1 MILASV
7 ARDLHVAVGW
17 SVILANAFAGLWAL
31 GAHYHKPLRRRELW
45 WFTVGAQVLV
55 MAQATIGVIIQ
66 SQEDLERPDFHLLYG
81 FTMLAVVMILYGY
94 RVQVPQ
100 YRYLL
105 YAGGGLFLMGL
116 GIRAMII

>member
-1 MILASV
+1 MILAST
-7 ARDLHVAVGW
+7 ARDLHVVVGW
-17 SVILANAFAGLWAL
+17 AVIFANAVAGLWAL
-31 GAHYHKPLRRRELW
+31 GAHYLDRLRRRELW
-45 WFTVGAQVLV
+45 WFTVLAQVLV
-55 MAQATIGVIIQ
+55 MGQAAIGVTIQ
-66 SQEDLERPDFHLLYG
+66 SQEDLEAPDFHLLYG